1 MEPARNGACGD
12 WRLPDDA
19 FLASFHLP
27 GADRVEVL
35 AAKNPMQREARIHF
49 DEVAHAY
56 TVDGLTVPR
65 SATGLLHKY
74 VRDFDAQAAIEAM
87 KGGAWW
93 EDKQAEFM
101 QDGVLMSDAAIAS
114 TWAFRGEVA
123 RARGTLLHFH
133 AESYLNGR
141 EIEEPHSAEF
151 QQFLL
156 IYDAIIRDKMEVY
169 RTEVNIF
176 HCGLRCAG
184 QPDCLCRDADGRL
197 IIWDWK
203 RSAAI
208 KTDSPQQMQL
218 PLEHL
223 ADCNFNK
230 YILQLNLYRYILE
243 SEYGLAVSKMYLG
256 VVHPSRLLPQV
267 LEVPRLEAEIAELVE
282 YEIALG
288 NATDARPGPD
298 AVFSL
303 IAHA

>member
-1 MEPARNGACGD
+1 MACAATGALRTMRSWHRSTFPAPTA
-12 WRLPDDA
+12 WRCWQY
-19 FLASFHLP
+19 
-27 GADRVEVL
+27 
-35 AAKNPMQREARIHF
+35 PMQREARIQF
-49 DEVAHAY
+49 DEVAHTY

-87 KGGAWW
+87 KGGARW

-184 QPDCLCRDADGRL
+184 QPDCLCRDAEGRL

-203 RSAAI
+203 RCAAI
-208 KTDSPQQMQL
+208 KTDSPQQMQP

-223 ADCNFNK
+223 ADCNWNH
-230 YILQLNLYRYILE
+230 YALQLNLYRYMLE
-243 SEYGLAVSKMYLG
+243 SEYGLIVSKMYLG
-256 VVHPSRLLPQV
+256 VVHPSRRLPQV
-267 LEVPRLEAEIAELVE
+267 LEVPRLEAEIAEVVE
-282 YEIALG
+282 YEIELG
-288 NATDARPGPD
+288 SATDARPGQD

-303 IAHA
+303 T